1 MQISFNF
8 HAPFRFDPART
19 DAVLLKTFRSL
30 GEPAQMYEFFFK
42 LTPNNAGSILIF
54 RNLLPKFVFATA
66 RKGGVIAFSE
76 YVVYLCNNILTDTES
91 VSLFSTCERR
101 KFTGRENKRN
111 LLHVLS
117 MICGSAWGCCLF
129 IYKGFLRPASLK

>member
-1 MQISFNF
+1 MQISCF
-8 HAPFRFDPART
+8 A
-19 DAVLLKTFRSL
+19 LRSRS
-30 GEPAQMYEFFFK
+30 ESTQMYEFFFK

-54 RNLLPKFVFATA
+54 RNLLPKFVSAAA
-66 RKGGVIAFSE
+66 RKGDVIAFSE
-76 YVVYLCNNILTDTES
+76 YVAYLCDNISTDTES

-117 MICGSAWGCCLF
+117 IFVDRRGAVAYLSTKVSYDLQV
-129 IYKGFLRPASLK
+129 